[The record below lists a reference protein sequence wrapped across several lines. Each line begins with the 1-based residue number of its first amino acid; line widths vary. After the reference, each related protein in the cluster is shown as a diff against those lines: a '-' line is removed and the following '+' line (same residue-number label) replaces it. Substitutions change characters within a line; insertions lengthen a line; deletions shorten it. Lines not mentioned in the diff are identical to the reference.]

1 MIHIII
7 FSIIAL
13 AIFIITFLKLIKE
26 NNSNYIFA
34 LIPEFAGLIIDFI
47 CIFSSINPNGI
58 TIIIMYTLSI
68 IIPIIGFILEK
79 NNINLLE
86 IINLAKVNFYEN
98 KNQNDLAKE
107 VLLNSIQKHPN
118 SYICHKKMAE
128 WYEKNNEKEKA
139 EYEYIKII
147 ELKPK
152 NLENYLKLANIYKE
166 NEKYEFSVKTLQ
178 DILRKKP
185 EYLDAS
191 LLLGE
196 ILYDNE
202 MFKEAVGIYQE
213 AIKYHPGEYKLYYCM
228 GMTYTRLNDFQNAKD
243 YYKKA
248 ATINSILDVAKLNLG
263 QISLIFKDYDEA
275 EKYFMQ
281 CIETEDEKIQAEAY
295 YYLAKI
301 KLINKQN
308 DLAVQYANISLE
320 LNPKMIRIMEK
331 DVYFGAII
339 GKLKLQEDRKV
350 KTNINEKEE
359 NLISYLENT
368 YDVVERLTE
377 NDKKEVELNI
387 NKEREI

>member
-1 MIHIII
+1 M
-7 FSIIAL
+7 
-13 AIFIITFLKLIKE
+13 
-26 NNSNYIFA
+26 
-34 LIPEFAGLIIDFI
+34 
-47 CIFSSINPNGI
+47 
-58 TIIIMYTLSI
+58 
-68 IIPIIGFILEK
+68 
-79 NNINLLE
+79 
-86 IINLAKVNFYEN
+86 
-98 KNQNDLAKE
+98 
-107 VLLNSIQKHPN
+107 
-118 SYICHKKMAE
+118 
-128 WYEKNNEKEKA
+128 
-139 EYEYIKII
+139 
-147 ELKPK
+147 
-152 NLENYLKLANIYKE
+152 ENYLRLANIYKE
-166 NEKYEFSVKTLQ
+166 NEKYELSVKTLQ

-196 ILYDNE
+196 VLYDNE

-248 ATINSILDVAKLNLG
+248 ATINSLLDVAKLNLG

-308 DLAVQYANISLE
+308 DLAMQYANISLE

-331 DVYFGAII
+331 DVYFGVII
-339 GKLKLQEDRKV
+339 GKLKLHEDKKV
-350 KTNINEKEE
+350 KTNINEKEA

-377 NDKKEVELNI
+377 NDKKQVELNI

>member
-13 AIFIITFLKLIKE
+13 SIFIITFLKLIKE

-34 LIPEFAGLIIDFI
+34 LIPEFIGLIIDFI

-58 TIIIMYTLSI
+58 TMIIMYTLSI

-79 NNINLLE
+79 SNVNLFE

-107 VLLNSIQKHPN
+107 VLLKSIQKYPN
-118 SYICHKKMAE
+118 SYISHKKMAE

-152 NLENYLKLANIYKE
+152 NLENYLRLANIYKE
-166 NEKYEFSVKTLQ
+166 NEKYELSVKILQ

-196 ILYDNE
+196 VLYDNE

-248 ATINSILDVAKLNLG
+248 ATINSLLDVAKLNLG

-308 DLAVQYANISLE
+308 DLAMQYANISLE

-331 DVYFGAII
+331 DVYFGVII
-339 GKLKLQEDRKV
+339 GKLKLHEDKKV
-350 KTNINEKEE
+350 KTNINEKEA

-377 NDKKEVELNI
+377 NDKKQVELNI